1 MIIAH
6 ISHIEIKIKIFKEI
20 GCIYYTNILEQKYC
34 PNFFK
39 EEYRMKRYSNMYYS
53 EDDIRDA
60 LSIGAKRVM
69 NRTFPSDNFIPS
81 KPKDMRDARLHQGRV
96 IIIGGILFVIEDYN
110 RTHTLIR
117 CIDIESNLNGI
128 VRDVPTRFIVDI
140 CTYPLE

>member
-1 MIIAH
+1 MKGY
-6 ISHIEIKIKIFKEI
+6 SN
-20 GCIYYTNILEQKYC
+20 IYYN
-34 PNFFK
+34 
-39 EEYRMKRYSNMYYS
+39 

-69 NRTFPSDNFIPS
+69 SNTFPRDDFISS
-81 KPKDMRDARLHQGRV
+81 KPKHMHDAGLHQGMVV
-96 IIIGGILFVIEDYN
+96 IIGDVLFVVESYT

-140 CTYPLE
+140 CTYPPLE

>member
-1 MIIAH
+1 MKGY
-6 ISHIEIKIKIFKEI
+6 SN
-20 GCIYYTNILEQKYC
+20 IYYN
-34 PNFFK
+34 
-39 EEYRMKRYSNMYYS
+39 

-69 NRTFPSDNFIPS
+69 SNTFPRDNFIPS
-81 KPKDMRDARLHQGRV
+81 KPKDMRDASLYQGRV
-96 IIIGGILFVIEDYN
+96 VIIENVLFVVEDYD
-110 RTHTLIR
+110 RAHTLIR